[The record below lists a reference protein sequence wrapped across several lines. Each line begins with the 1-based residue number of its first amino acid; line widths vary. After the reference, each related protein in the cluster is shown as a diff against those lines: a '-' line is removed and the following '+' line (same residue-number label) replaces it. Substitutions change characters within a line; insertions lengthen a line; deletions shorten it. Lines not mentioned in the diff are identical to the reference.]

1 MLSLPS
7 DVTGNDYINHR
18 AVLILEVG
26 IVFGAGFPSHTPR
39 SSSAC
44 KVFRGSQESLLAI
57 CIDSRT
63 KIAAR
68 KKMTVSHKR
77 IF

>member
-1 MLSLPS
+1 LPS
-7 DVTGNDYINHR
+7 DVTGNDYIHHR

-57 CIDSRT
+57 CIDSKKNRST
-63 KIAAR
+63 KE
-68 KKMTVSHKR
+68 KK
-77 IF
+77 